1 MNDNSSCND
10 GIQVTIF
17 ALGVIAG
24 AIIYMVIR
32 YS

>member
-1 MNDNSSCND
+1 MSDKTSRKD
-10 GIQVTIF
+10 AITVTIL
-17 ALGVIAG
+17 ALGVTAG